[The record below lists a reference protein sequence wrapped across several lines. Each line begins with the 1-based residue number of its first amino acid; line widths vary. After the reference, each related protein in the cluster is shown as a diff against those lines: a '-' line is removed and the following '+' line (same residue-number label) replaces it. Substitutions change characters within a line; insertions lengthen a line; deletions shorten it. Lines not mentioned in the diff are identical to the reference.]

1 MPDTH
6 MEINQLS
13 SQVMKEMK
21 IETAP
26 RCPSAYQVCECVWIN
41 YSAGPWGSAD
51 RPLLLPEAT

>member
-21 IETAP
+21 IEMAP
-26 RCPSAYQVCECVWIN
+26 RCPSIECVWIN

-51 RPLLLPEAT
+51 LPLLFPEAT